1 MTDELLVDKAD
12 STLTVTFNRPKQR
25 NAMTWDMYQGLQEA
39 CERADS
45 DDEIRV
51 MILRGAGGDAFVAGT
66 DIGQFTEFDGP
77 RGVQYEHQISE
88 ILARLAA
95 VNIPV
100 IAAVEGFCIGGGL
113 GLASVS
119 DIRIC
124 NPAAKF
130 AVPIARTLGNCLSIG
145 TLSVLAE
152 LLGRSR
158 TADLLLTAR
167 MMPAQEALQCGYV
180 TAVTDDIDDELAKL
194 ISRLINHAPLTMWAT
209 KEGLRRVHA
218 SNSVDDEDIVKT
230 VYGSEDFS
238 HAVRAFLNKEK
249 PRWTGR

>member
-1 MTDELLVDKAD
+1 MTAELLVDKVD

-25 NAMTWDMYQGLQEA
+25 NAITWDMYQGLQEA
-39 CERADS
+39 CERADA
-45 DDEIRV
+45 DEGISV
-51 MILRGAGGDAFVAGT
+51 MVLRGAGGEAFVAGT

-77 RGVQYEHQISE
+77 RGVQYERQISE
-88 ILARLAA
+88 IVGRLAA

-113 GLASVS
+113 SLASVS

-130 AVPIARTLGNCLSIG
+130 GVPIARTLGNCLSIG
-145 TLSVLAE
+145 TLSVLTD

-167 MMPAQEALQCGYV
+167 TMSAEEALQCGYV
-180 TAVTDDIDDELAKL
+180 TAVTDDIDGELAKL
-194 ISRLINHAPLTMWAT
+194 TGRLVNHAPLTMWAA

-218 SNSVDDEDIVKT
+218 SSGIDDEDIIKT
-230 VYGSEDFS
+230 VYGSDDFS
-238 HAVRAFLNKEK
+238 NAVRAFLNKEK
-249 PRWTGR
+249 PQWTGH

>member
-1 MTDELLVDKAD
+1 MTEELLIQKAD
-12 STLTVTFNRPKQR
+12 STLTVTFNRPRQR
-25 NAMTWDMYQGLQEA
+25 NAMTWAMYRGLQEA
-39 CERADS
+39 CERADA
-45 DDEIRV
+45 DEEIRV
-51 MILRGAGGDAFVAGT
+51 MVLRGAGGEAFVAGT

-88 ILARLAA
+88 ILGRLAA
-95 VNIPV
+95 VNVPV
-100 IAAVEGFCIGGGL
+100 IAAIEGFCIGGGL

-130 AVPIARTLGNCLSIG
+130 GVPIARTLGNCLSIG

-180 TAVTDDIDDELAKL
+180 TTVTDDIQGELARMTA
-194 ISRLINHAPLTMWAT
+194 RLINHAPLTMWAT
-209 KEGLRRVHA
+209 KEGLRRVFA
-218 SNSVDDEDIVKT
+218 GSGVDDEDIVRT
-230 VYGSEDFS
+230 VYDSDDFS
-238 HAVRAFLNKEK
+238 HAVRAFLDKEK
-249 PRWTGR
+249 PQWTGR